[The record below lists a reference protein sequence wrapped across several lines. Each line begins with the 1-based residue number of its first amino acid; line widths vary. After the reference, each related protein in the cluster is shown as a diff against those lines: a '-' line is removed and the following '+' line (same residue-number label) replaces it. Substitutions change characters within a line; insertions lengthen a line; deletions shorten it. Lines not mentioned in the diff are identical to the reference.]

1 MPETFAQ
8 YLDKWLKQSTA
19 QGLNNPLVKMPVKRF
34 RLLQSAEFN
43 AIANG
48 GTFVV
53 GTMSE
58 PIARNLYKNFQTR
71 IRERGE
77 HCAFICFGSIEMTI
91 AGGVGQQ
98 PRTALF
104 PVCLKRSSLQTNG
117 DQIKATVSEDEVWQ
131 INPVMEARLRDFGI
145 KIPTS
150 LAASP
155 DEATNWLKAQ
165 LGNQASQVKS
175 DGYVGLFSSQ
185 QMVLQNRL
193 TDPPLRQALAR
204 NPIVQSKIEGIKVQA
219 VDLGEITDEGLEELG
234 LVLPCDDSQLRVVQ
248 LSESGCCL
256 QVEGPP
262 GTGKS
267 QTIANIISN
276 ALYHGR
282 NTLLVCD
289 KKAAIVQ
296 VEERLSNC
304 GLKPALL
311 NLHDEDLDKREF
323 LKQATEKFSSDIF
336 ASGRSSPASYPFD
349 QLRDTRKTLN
359 DRVTFGRTI
368 AHSSLQVTKRDALAG
383 LIQLRK
389 ELKNVPNIQIANW
402 QSLSR
407 ERLSKLLG
415 CLAEWPDLAGILT
428 DAENVWNE
436 VCVESFDNNANATN
450 DIEGLAHKI
459 LSQLES
465 LDAVREHA
473 ASVGIE
479 LPVGSDAQA
488 ADVLTLVETVLARPA
503 CHPKLVGNRQITLEE
518 LERLKSQWERREE
531 LVLIRHPVSLTE
543 IYPEDAERKA
553 KILLANEIATTWRD
567 LSQREAHHTARFAE
581 IEISQNRYLR
591 LCDQIG
597 LVYSPLLKVRR
608 AQLHDVLSL
617 GAVGATVPRFWW
629 TSSASP
635 VLSVAGWKAHLQACV
650 AQAKSAPLPLNFI
663 ALERIAETHWQHV
676 EAKAEH
682 GFNLVSYCLHFVNDR
697 KCKFA
702 LRQVF
707 PAIPSRRFKQWQ
719 EVTLHAV
726 SALHEMN
733 SLRSVSETHVVL
745 QQLTSAYLAVA
756 HDNPDQA
763 ESYLSHEDVQK
774 LEKAAASVQRMRERN
789 DWFEISSPFWQT
801 FWASQNPNLLRQ
813 VETLLSELDTLT
825 LPDNQTDNLEEA
837 LKFYDKSRL
846 GIQKFLQSYERS
858 DGDRTQGVM
867 AAFAAQKEFARCQ
880 DRLVPLSKYLDLES
894 EGQAQPDWIWLHKVI
909 AWRDVFERLRGP
921 QKLDVDSPLWLKL
934 RYGLTN
940 HQTTMKNAYEA
951 LQAFFEG
958 YIEHL
963 GDGISLLTPFNSLSD
978 YETLTTVV
986 AEIVNELPR
995 HPLWLEKKRWR
1006 AKIPAFPEVRELW
1019 SKILEGTVRPDQAQ
1033 RLFCFNLLRLCDPIA
1048 KPHGPQLKQTLN
1060 VFTEQDEKLASWVL
1074 DHMKANLQKAMSDA
1088 AASAA
1093 HSESELRRLAGLQR
1107 IRGTVRE
1114 LVNVHL
1120 DYLLAA
1126 KPCWMMSPTSLANL
1140 IDSQIFEDHGV
1151 PFDLVIFDEASQIRV
1166 LDGLLSMSFGKQV
1179 IIVGDKNQLP
1189 PTDFFA
1195 GFANL
1200 DDELDTLNFG
1210 ISESLLDEFA
1220 GVFASDQTQL
1230 MLMSHYRS
1238 ETPDLI
1244 RFSND
1249 WFYDNKLEM
1258 YPPAHISGIGR
1269 RFHYVPNAIYSET
1282 AGQRNNPA
1290 EANEVVKL
1298 IELHVREHPDKSLGV
1313 VTMNIPQMELIDGR
1327 LQFFT
1332 SEEVRAFCADESKFF
1347 LRNLETVQGDEMDR
1361 IILSLT
1367 YGKNSSSAPFNANV
1381 LGPLTRSGGERRLNV
1396 AITRSRNGLIV
1407 VSSLKAADL
1416 ETSGAQSKGF
1426 QCLKALLLDL
1436 ENTEQARTFGI
1447 GNKRFTKRRDGISNV
1462 VYCDSPFEEQVV
1474 EFLENEGYEIECQY
1488 GAGKFWIDVVVKE
1501 RGRNILAIE
1510 CDGAGYHSSL
1520 VARTRDRA
1528 RQRVL
1533 ETLGWRIHR
1542 VWSTNWW
1549 YFEQQEKDAIIAA
1562 INAARNQKPISA
1574 GDRSRPVTILTS
1586 DKKEPVKASA
1596 ERPGDLERMSNQA
1609 DSQSG
1614 QGRKVTSPPIPTPK
1628 TEFPEPEKHLSSNPT
1643 PRLVETRQTPGVGVI
1658 DTLRALN
1665 HRFENPQCSACGGKA
1680 NLVINNEGLVVLC
1693 NSGGCRK
1700 SERVDADTLQSL
1712 ADQLS
1717 VRCFSCKQ
1725 GSLKSVTR
1733 TFGNILIC
1741 QNPICGHNNSWK
1753 GISDRIEKP

>member
-8 YLDKWLKQSTA
+8 YLDKWLKQSTV

-34 RLLQSAEFN
+34 RLLQPPEFN

-48 GTFVV
+48 GTFVI

-117 DQIKATVSEDEVWQ
+117 DQIKSTVSEDEVWQ
-131 INPVMEARLRDFGI
+131 INPVMEARLREFGV
-145 KIPTS
+145 KIPPS
-150 LAASP
+150 FAANP

-175 DGYVGLFSSQ
+175 DAYVGLFSSQ

-204 NPIVQSKIEGIKVQA
+204 NPIVQSKIEGTKVQA

-248 LSESGCCL
+248 LSDQGCSL

-276 ALYHGR
+276 ALYHSR
-282 NTLLVCD
+282 NVLLVCD

-323 LKQATEKFSSDIF
+323 LKQATEKFPSVTF

-349 QLRDTRKTLN
+349 QLRDTRKSLN
-359 DRVTFGRTI
+359 DRVRFARTI
-368 AHSSLQVTKRDALAG
+368 AHPSLQVTKRDALGG

-402 QSLSR
+402 QSLSKD
-407 ERLSKLLG
+407 RLSKLLG

-436 VCVESFDNNANATN
+436 VFVESFDNNPNAAN
-450 DIEGLAHKI
+450 ELESLVQKI
-459 LSQLES
+459 LTQLES
-465 LDAVREHA
+465 LDTVREQA

-479 LPVGSDAQA
+479 WPIRSDQQIAE
-488 ADVLTLVETVLARPA
+488 VVTLVETVLARPA
-503 CHPKLVGNRQITLEE
+503 CHPLLVGNRQISLEE
-518 LERLKSQWERREE
+518 LERLKNQWERREE
-531 LVLIRHPVSLTE
+531 LASMRHPVSLTE
-543 IYPEDAERKA
+543 LYPEDAERQA
-553 KILLANEIATTWRD
+553 KVLLAREIATTWQH
-567 LSQREAHHTARFAE
+567 LSQREAYHTARHAE
-581 IEISQNRYLR
+581 VETSQNRYLH
-591 LCDQIG
+591 LCNQIG
-597 LVYSPLLKVRR
+597 LAYSPLLKVRL

-617 GAVGATVPRFWW
+617 GAVGASVPRSWW
-629 TSSASP
+629 TSSTSP
-635 VLSVAGWKAHLQACV
+635 VLSVAGWKAQFQACV
-650 AQAKSAPLPLNFI
+650 AQAQSAPLPLNFV
-663 ALERIAETHWQHV
+663 ALERVGKTHWQHV
-676 EAKAEH
+676 LAKAEH
-682 GFNLVSYCLHFVNDR
+682 EFNLVSYCLNFVNDR

-707 PAIPSRRFKQWQ
+707 PKIPPRRFKQWST
-719 EVTLHAV
+719 VTLSAV
-726 SALHEMN
+726 SALDTVN
-733 SLRSVSETHVVL
+733 DLRSASETHVVL
-745 QQLTSAYLAVA
+745 KQLTSAYLAVA
-756 HDNPDQA
+756 HENPDQV
-763 ESYLSHEDVQK
+763 ESYLSHQDVQK
-774 LEKAAASVQRMRERN
+774 LEKAAASVERMRTRN
-789 DWFEISSPFWQT
+789 DLFEITSSHWQT
-801 FWASQNPNLLRQ
+801 IWESPNPSLLAQ
-813 VETLLSELDTLT
+813 VESLLSQLETLA
-825 LPDNQTDNLEEA
+825 LPDNQSDNLEEA
-837 LKFYDKSRL
+837 LKFYDQARQN
-846 GIQKFLQSYERS
+846 IRDFLQDYERL
-858 DGDRTQGVM
+858 DGDRTQSVI
-867 AAFAAQKEFARCQ
+867 AAFAAQKEFGRCQ
-880 DRLVPLSKYLDLES
+880 DRLVPLAKYLELQS
-894 EGQAQPDWIWLHKVI
+894 EGRAQPDWNWFHKVI
-909 AWRDVFERLRGP
+909 SWRDLFERLRGQ
-921 QKLDVDSPLWLKL
+921 QKLDVDSPLWVKL
-934 RYGLTN
+934 LDGLNN
-940 HQTTMKNAYEA
+940 HQVNMKNAYEA
-951 LQAFFEG
+951 LQALFEG
-958 YIEHL
+958 YREHA
-963 GDGISLLTPFNSLSD
+963 GNGTSLVMPFNDLSD
-978 YETLTTVV
+978 YETLTAVV
-986 AEIVNELPR
+986 AEIMNDLPR
-995 HPLWLEKKRWR
+995 YPLWLEKKRWR
-1006 AKIPAFPEVRELW
+1006 SKIPAFPEIRELW
-1019 SKILEGTVRPDQAQ
+1019 SRILEGTVRPDHAQ
-1033 RLFCFNLLRLCDPIA
+1033 RLFCFNLLRLCDPVA
-1048 KPHGPQLKQTLN
+1048 KPHGPELRQTLN
-1060 VFTEQDEKLASWVL
+1060 AFDAQDEKLASWVI
-1074 DHMKANLQKAMSDA
+1074 DHMKANLREAMSKA
-1088 AASAA
+1088 AAIAA
-1093 HSESELRRLAGLQR
+1093 HSEAELRRLSGLQR
-1107 IRGTVRE
+1107 VRGTVRE
-1114 LVNVHL
+1114 LVNAHL

-1195 GFANL
+1195 SFANVDEDSDSL
-1200 DDELDTLNFG
+1200 DFG
-1210 ISESLLDEFA
+1210 TSESLLDEFA
-1220 GVFASDQTQL
+1220 GAFDSDQTQL

-1269 RFHYVPNAIYSET
+1269 RFHYVPNAIYSEK

-1290 EANEVVKL
+1290 EANEVANL
-1298 IELHVREHPDKSLGV
+1298 IKLHVRECPDKSLGV
-1313 VTMNIPQMELIDGR
+1313 VTMNIPQMELIDEQ

-1332 SEEVRAFCADESKFF
+1332 SEDIRAFCADESKFF

-1367 YGKNSSSAPFNANV
+1367 YGKNSPSAPFNANV

-1416 ETSGAQSKGF
+1416 EASGAQSKGF

-1447 GNKRFTKRRDGISNV
+1447 GSKRFTKRRDGISNV

-1488 GAGKFWIDVVVKE
+1488 GAGKFWIDIVVKE

-1549 YFEQQEKDAIIAA
+1549 YFEQQEKAAIIAA
-1562 INAARNQKPISA
+1562 INAARNQKPASTA
-1574 GDRSRPVTILTS
+1574 SGSRPVTNPTNDKRAPDKMSTEHLVVNEQNTTPLDARPEQEREVTLASLQKPKSENPKS
-1586 DKKEPVKASA
+1586 DVQ
-1596 ERPGDLERMSNQA
+1596 RTSNQ
-1609 DSQSG
+1609 
-1614 QGRKVTSPPIPTPK
+1614 
-1628 TEFPEPEKHLSSNPT
+1628 T
-1643 PRLVETRQTPGVGVI
+1643 PRSVESLRTPRNRVMEALR
-1658 DTLRALN
+1658 TLDQ
-1665 HRFENPQCSACGGKA
+1665 RFESPQCLECGGRA
-1680 NLVINNEGLVVLC
+1680 NIEINAEGVVIICAN
-1693 NSGGCRK
+1693 GCKK
-1700 SERVDADTLQSL
+1700 SRRVDAKTLQRV
-1712 ADQLS
+1712 ADHLS
-1717 VRCFSCKQ
+1717 VVCYSCKQ
-1725 GSLKSVTR
+1725 GALASIER
-1733 TFGNILIC
+1733 TFGNILRC
-1741 QNPICGHNNSWK
+1741 QNAHCGANNTWK
-1753 GISDRIEKP
+1753 AISDRLNKP

>member
-1 MPETFAQ
+1 
-8 YLDKWLKQSTA
+8 
-19 QGLNNPLVKMPVKRF
+19 
-34 RLLQSAEFN
+34 
-43 AIANG
+43 
-48 GTFVV
+48 
-53 GTMSE
+53 
-58 PIARNLYKNFQTR
+58 
-71 IRERGE
+71 
-77 HCAFICFGSIEMTI
+77 MTI

-98 PRTALF
+98 ARAALF
-104 PVCLKRSSLQTNG
+104 PVCLKRSSLQSNG
-117 DQIKATVSEDEVWQ
+117 DQIKTTVSEDDVWQ
-131 INPVMEARLRDFGI
+131 LNPVLEARLRDFNI

-150 LAASP
+150 LATDP
-155 DEATNWLKAQ
+155 DQATNWLKAQ
-165 LGNQASQVKS
+165 LGNQATQVRS
-175 DGYVGLFSSQ
+175 DAYIGLFSSQ

-204 NPIVQSKIEGIKVQA
+204 NPIVQSQIEGAKVRA
-219 VDLGEITDEGLEELG
+219 VDLGEINDEGLEELG

-248 LSESGCCL
+248 LSDQGCCL

-276 ALYHGR
+276 AMYHGR
-282 NTLLVCD
+282 NILLVCD

-296 VEERLSNC
+296 VEERLANC

-323 LKQATEKFSSDIF
+323 LKQATEKFPSVTIASD
-336 ASGRSSPASYPFD
+336 RSSPASYPFD

-359 DRVTFGRTI
+359 DRVRFARTI
-368 AHSSLQVTKRDALAG
+368 AHPSLQVTKRDALGG

-389 ELKNVPNIQIANW
+389 ELRNVPNIQIANW
-402 QSLSR
+402 QSLSKD
-407 ERLSKLLG
+407 RLSKLLG

-428 DAENVWNE
+428 NAENIWNE
-436 VCVESFDNNANATN
+436 VCVESFDNNPNAEN
-450 DIEGLAHKI
+450 DIQRLAQKI
-459 LSQLES
+459 LRQLES
-465 LDAVREHA
+465 LDTVREQA

-479 LPVGSDAQA
+479 LPIRSDAHVA
-488 ADVLTLVETVLARPA
+488 AVVTLVETVLARPA
-503 CHPKLVGNRQITLEE
+503 CHPRLIGNPQIQLEE
-518 LERLKSQWERREE
+518 LERLKNQWERREE
-531 LVLIRHPVSLTE
+531 LVSMRHPVSLTD
-543 IYPEDAERKA
+543 IYPVEAEQQA
-553 KILLANEIATTWRD
+553 KVLLARESATSWQD
-567 LSQREAHHTARFAE
+567 LSQRETYHTGRHAE
-581 IEISQNRYLR
+581 IDQIQNRYRR

-597 LVYSPLLKVRR
+597 LVNSPLLKVRR
-608 AQLHDVLSL
+608 AQLHAVLSL
-617 GAVGATVPRFWW
+617 GAVGASVPRSWW
-629 TSSASP
+629 TSSATP
-635 VLSVAGWKAHLQACV
+635 VLSVAGWKAHFQACV
-650 AQAKSAPLPLNFI
+650 EQAKRAPLPLNFI
-663 ALERIAETHWQHV
+663 ALQRIAETHWQHI

-682 GFNLVSYCLHFVNDR
+682 GFNFVSYCLHFVNDR

-707 PAIPSRRFKQWQ
+707 PTIPSRRFKQWPD
-719 EVTLHAV
+719 VTLHAV

-763 ESYLSHEDVQK
+763 DSYLLHEDVQK
-774 LEKAAASVQRMRERN
+774 LEKAAASVLQLRARN
-789 DWFEISSPFWQT
+789 DWFEISSPHWQT
-801 FWASQNPNLLRQ
+801 FWESQNPNLLSH
-813 VETLLSELDTLT
+813 VENLLSELDTLS
-825 LPDNQTDNLEEA
+825 LPENQTNNLEEA
-837 LKFYDKSRL
+837 LKFYDQSRL
-846 GIQKFLQSYERS
+846 GIQQFLQSYESS
-858 DGDRTQGVM
+858 DGDRTRGVM

-880 DRLVPLSKYLDLES
+880 DRLVPLAKYLQLQS
-894 EGQAQPDWIWLHKVI
+894 EGQAHPDWNWLHSVI
-909 AWRDVFERLRGP
+909 AWRDLFERLRAQ

-934 RYGLTN
+934 RDGLIN
-940 HQTTMKNAYEA
+940 HRANMKNAYEA
-951 LQAFFEG
+951 LQVLFEG
-958 YIEHL
+958 YREHAD
-963 GDGISLLTPFNSLSD
+963 DGTSLLKPFYGLSD
-978 YETLTTVV
+978 YETLTAVV
-986 AEIVNELPR
+986 AEIVNDLPR

-1006 AKIPAFPEVRELW
+1006 AKIPAFPEVKELW
-1019 SKILEGTVRPDQAQ
+1019 SKILEGTVRPEHAQ
-1033 RLFCFNLLRLCDPIA
+1033 RLFCFNLLRLCDPVA
-1048 KPHGPQLKQTLN
+1048 KPHGSELKHTLN
-1060 VFTEQDEKLASWVL
+1060 AFDAQDEKLASWII
-1074 DHMKANLQKAMSDA
+1074 DHMKANLREAMSKA
-1088 AASAA
+1088 AAIAA
-1093 HSESELRRLAGLQR
+1093 HSEAELRRLSGLQR
-1107 IRGTVRE
+1107 VRGTVRE
-1114 LVNVHL
+1114 LVNAHL

-1140 IDSQIFEDHGV
+1140 IDSQVFDDHGV

-1195 GFANL
+1195 SFAN
-1200 DDELDTLNFG
+1200 DEELDSLDFG
-1210 ISESLLDEFA
+1210 TSESLLDEFA
-1220 GVFASDQTQL
+1220 GAFDSDQTQL

-1269 RFHYVPNAIYSET
+1269 RFHYVPNAIYSEK

-1298 IELHVREHPDKSLGV
+1298 IELHVREYPDKSLGV
-1313 VTMNIPQMELIDGR
+1313 VTMNIPQMELIDDQ
-1327 LQFFT
+1327 LQFFR

-1367 YGKNSSSAPFNANV
+1367 YGKNSPSTPFNANV

-1396 AITRSRNGLIV
+1396 AITRSRSGLTV

-1416 ETSGAQSKGF
+1416 EASHAQSKGF
-1426 QCLKALLLDL
+1426 QCLKAFLLDL

-1488 GAGKFWIDVVVKE
+1488 GAGKFWIDIVVKE

-1533 ETLGWRIHR
+1533 ESLGWRIHR

-1549 YFEQQEKDAIIAA
+1549 HFEQQEKEAIIGA
-1562 INAARNQKPISA
+1562 INTARNQKPITA
-1574 GDRSRPVTILTS
+1574 RDRSRPVTILTN
-1586 DKKEPVKASA
+1586 DKKEPERASA
-1596 ERPGDLERMSNQA
+1596 ERPVDRERVSNQPGIK
-1609 DSQSG
+1609 SEQES
-1614 QGRKVTSPPIPTPK
+1614 RTSKPK
-1628 TEFPEPEKHLSSNPT
+1628 LPEPEQALSPN
-1643 PRLVETRQTPGVGVI
+1643 ETRRSIETGRIPANRVI
-1658 DTLRALN
+1658 EELAALDQ
-1665 HRFENPQCSACGGKA
+1665 RFKNPQCSNCGGKA
-1680 NLVINNEGLVVLC
+1680 DLAINNEGPVVMC
-1693 NSGGCRK
+1693 SVRCK
-1700 SERVDADTLQSL
+1700 KVERVDVQTLQRL
-1712 ADQLS
+1712 ADRLGVTCYQCKS
-1717 VRCFSCKQ
+1717 TNFESQSGKFSNY
-1725 GSLKSVTR
+1725 LKCRIDGT
-1733 TFGNILIC
+1733 
-1741 QNPICGHNNSWK
+1741 NNSWQ
-1753 GISDRIEKP
+1753 GISERIEKP